1 MPPRRKCEPP
11 CVHPD
16 DIIGAKQIRDMAS
29 GRRHTPISRHTLA
42 AWRNTD
48 NYPPGQAFPEPI
60 AVLEGAGP
68 GGSAVEL
75 WDRRAVKDWLRG
87 RK

>member
-1 MPPRRKCEPP
+1 MPPSAKCEPP
-11 CVHPD
+11 CVHPED
-16 DIIGAKQIRDMAS
+16 LIGALQIRTIAS
-29 GRRHTPISRHTLA
+29 GRRRTPISRNTLL
-42 AWRNTD
+42 AWRRE
-48 NYPPGQAFPEPI
+48 GGFPEPI

-75 WDRRAVKDWLRG
+75 WDRRAVKDWLRS